1 MTSGGSWVKRA
12 TSRSCRGPI
21 GCVSLA
27 SLWLST
33 ACAPAP
39 TLRGPGRDPTM
50 RVGLVVGAAQVV
62 VAGQGPIEVIGTT
75 RFSLPAGVEV
85 RVVSADTR
93 VRLYGHP
100 AEPADEL
107 EFRSLD
113 RSRFL
118 LVDGRPY
125 RGALV
130 VYSRDR
136 TIVAVNEVGVE
147 AYLRSVVSAEMGPR
161 TANESAALEAQ
172 AIVSRTYALKNRG
185 RFRSEGYDIRAGTSD
200 QAYPGVERETPLG
213 VSAVENTIGLVVTHR
228 GDLISAFY
236 HSTCGYST
244 ASPSEVFRS
253 VRDVPYLRPVSDRRP
268 SGGYYCDISPRF
280 RWSVEWDGTEL
291 RDILRSTVPAELG
304 VERDMIDEIRG
315 IRIQRRGRS
324 GRVGELR
331 IEVGRGEIPVYG
343 PDLRRVLQTPER
355 RPLGSTAIEIAVT
368 ERLENRVERVRAS
381 GAGWGHGVGMCQW
394 GAVARARAGEK
405 AATIIAT
412 YFPGTQ
418 IERWY

>member
-1 MTSGGSWVKRA
+1 MSDSSRRQRA
-12 TSRSCRGPI
+12 TCCCYRSRI
-21 GCVSLA
+21 LWLSLG

-33 ACAPAP
+33 ACAPGP
-39 TLRGPGRDPTM
+39 RVSGPGREPTL

-62 VAGQGPIEVIGTT
+62 VAGQGTVEVIGTT
-75 RFSLPAGVEV
+75 SFTLPAGADV
-85 RVVSADTR
+85 RVVPADTR
-93 VRLYGHP
+93 VRLDGYP
-100 AEPADEL
+100 TEPADEF

-118 LVDGRPY
+118 LLNGRPY

-136 TIVAVNEVGVE
+136 SVVAVNEVGVE
-147 AYLRSVVSAEMGPR
+147 AYLRSVVTAEMGPR
-161 TANESAALEAQ
+161 TGNESAALEAQ

-200 QAYPGVERETPLG
+200 QAYPGVDRETALG
-213 VSAVENTIGLVVTHR
+213 VSAVENTAGLVVTYR
-228 GDLISAFY
+228 GDLIAAFF

-244 ASPSEVFRS
+244 ASPSEAFGS
-253 VRDVPYLRPVSDRRP
+253 VRDVAYLRPVSDRRP

-280 RWSVEWDGTEL
+280 RWSVEWDATEL
-291 RDILRSTVPAELG
+291 KDILRSTVPAELG
-304 VERDMIDEIRG
+304 VEQDMVDDIRDIH
-315 IRIQRRGRS
+315 IQQKGRS
-324 GRVGELR
+324 GRVTELR
-331 IEVGRGEIPVYG
+331 IAVGRGEIPVFG

-355 RPLGSTAIEIAVT
+355 RPLGSTAIEIAVA
-368 ERLENRVERVRAS
+368 ERVDDRVERLRVS

-394 GAVARARAGEK
+394 GAVARARAGQK
-405 AATIIAT
+405 AATIIST
-412 YFPGTQ
+412 YFPGTH